1 MKYKIL
7 IYNNAAN
14 NILQVFHKYQQK
26 NILKNKKM
34 TRYMYQNHTTF
45 FFISP
50 YLFVFVT
57 KETVVK
63 FIYNTIVYICF

>member
-26 NILKNKKM
+26 NILKNKKWQG
-34 TRYMYQNHTTF
+34 TCIRITPI

>member
-34 TRYMYQNHTTF
+34 TRYMYQNHTKF
-45 FFISP
+45 FLFLPI
-50 YLFVFVT
+50 YLSLLP
-57 KETVVK
+57 KK
-63 FIYNTIVYICF
+63 RL

>member
-1 MKYKIL
+1 MRLIIYYKFFT
-7 IYNNAAN
+7 NT
-14 NILQVFHKYQQK
+14 
-26 NILKNKKM
+26 NKRTFKKINDKVHVSESH
-34 TRYMYQNHTTF
+34 QF

>member
-1 MKYKIL
+1 MRLIIYYKFFTNTNKRTFKKI
-7 IYNNAAN
+7 
-14 NILQVFHKYQQK
+14 K
-26 NILKNKKM
+26 NDKVHVSESH
-34 TRYMYQNHTTF
+34 QF

>member
-26 NILKNKKM
+26 NILKNKKNDKVHVSESH
-34 TRYMYQNHTTF
+34 QI

>member
-26 NILKNKKM
+26 NILKNKKWQG
-34 TRYMYQNHTTF
+34 TCIRIAPN

>member
-1 MKYKIL
+1 MRLIMYFFFTNTNKRTFKKI
-7 IYNNAAN
+7 
-14 NILQVFHKYQQK
+14 K
-26 NILKNKKM
+26 NDKVHVSESHQI
-34 TRYMYQNHTTF
+34 